1 MNLCTSPPVSTRNSY
16 TPPPGPLLTIHP
28 TLNASSESP
37 PYLHLL
43 NPFSH
48 GTSRV
53 AEEEKELRA
62 CAREV
67 PDDRLK
73 PDEVH
78 NNKEFTAIEQ
88 DLWRI
93 CASYMCVF
101 LRYSRSSA
109 LALNRSAV
117 NSVTQG
123 ICHQPAINVNSYR
136 RLMILFTN
144 TFVCFQP
151 INLVPGTNSVPTVF
165 EHYPT

>member
-1 MNLCTSPPVSTRNSY
+1 M
-16 TPPPGPLLTIHP
+16 
-28 TLNASSESP
+28 
-37 PYLHLL
+37 
-43 NPFSH
+43 
-48 GTSRV
+48 

-62 CAREV
+62 CVREV

-88 DLWRI
+88 DLCRI

-117 NSVTQG
+117 DSVTQG
-123 ICHQPAINVNSYR
+123 ICHQPAINVKSYR

-144 TFVCFQP
+144 AFVCFQP
-151 INLVPGTNSVPTVF
+151 INLVPGTYHAPTVF
-165 EHYPT
+165 EHYPKDPNDAVDKGFC